1 MNSALEKILT
11 IMEDGSIENT
21 LQALE
26 LALSLGLEDEV
37 LKKIPPLSYRP
48 SDINI
53 YKLGG
58 LKNLPKEI
66 IRKLYKEAMA
76 GVQGAPIYLTQINK
90 PADRWIF
97 EKLLFSI
104 AENTNT
110 PKDILI
116 ELASYN
122 EPMHNDGNYDMD
134 HASRVR
140 FYLSLNKNLPEEAL
154 MILVND
160 TVDDIRERAKQ
171 KLGGGI
177 MKESKLILTHK
188 DIKQIINEEL
198 KNVMKEMM
206 YPGGHPDA
214 DFLRNIRRQEAGID
228 SMYIEKI
235 KAIEDADPKMA
246 RELAISLGSQE
257 SSEIMPNDPKNVMQ
271 IKSQILEL
279 HKQIVDIIYSGM
291 DTGEDIDWSMI
302 EPLRVKRD
310 DLQDK
315 LSQMIKQRP
324 VDIEDWRNQT
334 DTDRREKLRGQS
346 LDKF

>member
-1 MNSALEKILT
+1 MKWQTFFEWHINLPVNRMNSALEKILT
-11 IMEDGSIENT
+11 IMDDGSIENT

-58 LKNLPKEI
+58 IKNLPKPI
-66 IRKLYKEAMA
+66 IRKLYKEALA

-104 AENTNT
+104 AENTST

-134 HASRVR
+134 HAERVR

-160 TVDDIRERAKQ
+160 TVEDIRERAKQ

-177 MKESKLILTHK
+177 MKESRLKLTRK
-188 DIKQIINEEL
+188 DIKQIIIEEL
-198 KNVMKEMM
+198 ST
-206 YPGGHPDA
+206 
-214 DFLRNIRRQEAGID
+214 I
-228 SMYIEKI
+228 IEKSRKI
-235 KAIEDADPKMA
+235 
-246 RELAISLGSQE
+246 
-257 SSEIMPNDPKNVMQ
+257 
-271 IKSQILEL
+271 
-279 HKQIVDIIYSGM
+279 
-291 DTGEDIDWSMI
+291 
-302 EPLRVKRD
+302 
-310 DLQDK
+310 
-315 LSQMIKQRP
+315 
-324 VDIEDWRNQT
+324 
-334 DTDRREKLRGQS
+334 
-346 LDKF
+346 